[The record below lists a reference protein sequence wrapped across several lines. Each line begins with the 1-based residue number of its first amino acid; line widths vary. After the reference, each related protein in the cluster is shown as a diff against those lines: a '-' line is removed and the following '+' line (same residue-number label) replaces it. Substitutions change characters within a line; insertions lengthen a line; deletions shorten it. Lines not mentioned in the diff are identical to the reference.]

1 MPSAPVYRSEPT
13 DKAPLILLDPTA
25 GLLEMS
31 GCSIPENA
39 DRVYSPLF
47 DAIEAYA
54 RAPLPRTVIRIGLT
68 YFNSS
73 TAKYLLDLL
82 KRFEDLHA
90 GGQSKVVMEW
100 RHAPGDLD
108 MKEAGADY
116 RGLVEFPVKLV
127 EDLI

>member
-13 DKAPLILLDPTA
+13 DKAPAILLDPSA
-25 GLLEMS
+25 GLLELS
-31 GCSIPENA
+31 GYSIPENA
-39 DRVYSPLF
+39 DRVYAPLF
-47 DAIEAYA
+47 DAVEAYA
-54 RAPLPRTVIRIGLT
+54 QAPLPRTLIRIGLT

-90 GGQSKVVMEW
+90 GGQTKVVLEW

-108 MKEAGADY
+108 MKEAGGDY
-116 RGLVEFPVKLV
+116 RGLLEFPVKLV